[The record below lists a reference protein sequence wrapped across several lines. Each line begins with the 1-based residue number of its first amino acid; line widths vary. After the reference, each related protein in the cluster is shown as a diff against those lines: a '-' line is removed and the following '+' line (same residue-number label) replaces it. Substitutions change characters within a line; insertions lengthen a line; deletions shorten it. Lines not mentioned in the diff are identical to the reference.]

1 MMPFTRKGST
11 LILIGPKG
19 QIVED
24 VGELL
29 ASHLNK
35 PFIKLREITDEY
47 AEEIGFTPDDQKEAE
62 EKNGFDGFFDYMQT
76 FFAHVIKRAVE
87 EHQGSIIAF
96 DPLQSVVTDSERLR
110 STLEHLKP
118 TDVVLLRPTEDDAE
132 SIAIIQRQRSAFV
145 DGKEMNEHFLTHH
158 SNNDLA
164 KHTFYT
170 KGKSPEQTANEIL
183 THVNTEASN
192 IILIGAMGV
201 GKSTIGGL
209 VASKLDLP
217 QVSMD
222 KLRFD
227 YYKEKD
233 WTEKRQREIGDK
245 EGFSGVY
252 KYWKQYD
259 VHAVERLLEEHK
271 QCVIDF
277 GAGHSIYENPEDFA
291 RVSEILAPYANVVLL
306 LPSPDI
312 DESISILKDRR
323 ATTIDGVEITE
334 YLVSHPS
341 SRELADF
348 SIFTESRTP
357 GEIMKEILTEVEVTP
372 NTNFW
377 SRLKLTRFFRR

>member
-1 MMPFTRKGST
+1 MLSFTSKGST
-11 LILIGPKG
+11 LILIGPEG
-19 QIVED
+19 RIVED
-24 VGELL
+24 IGELL
-29 ASHLNK
+29 ASYLHK
-35 PFIKLREITDEY
+35 PFIQLMEYTDKY
-47 AEEIGFTPDDQKEAE
+47 SEEIGFTRDDQKEAQN
-62 EKNGFDGFFDYMQT
+62 KDGFDGFFDYMQT
-76 FFAHVIKRAVE
+76 FFAHAIKRVVE
-87 EHQGSIIAF
+87 EHNGSIIAL
-96 DPLQSVVTDSERLR
+96 DPLQSVVNDSARLR
-110 STLEHLKP
+110 STIEHLKP
-118 TDVVLLRPTEDDAE
+118 FDVVLLRPAEDDAK
-132 SIAIIQRQRSAFV
+132 SIEIIQQQRNAFV

-164 KHTFYT
+164 KYTFYT
-170 KGKSPEQTANEIL
+170 KGKNPEQTADEIL
-183 THVNTEASN
+183 AQVNAEASS

-209 VASKLDLP
+209 LASKLDLP

-233 WTEKRQREIGDK
+233 WTKKRQEDIRDK

-259 VHAVERLLEEHK
+259 VHAVERLLEKHK
-271 QCVIDF
+271 NCVIDF

-291 RVSEILAPYANVVLL
+291 RVSELLAPYENVVLL

-323 ATTIDGVEITE
+323 ATTINGVEITE

-341 SRELADF
+341 SRELANF
-348 SIFTESRTP
+348 TVFTESRTP
-357 GEIMKEILTEVEVTP
+357 GEIMNEILTEVEITP
-372 NTNFW
+372 NTSFW
-377 SRLKLTRFFRR
+377 SRLLRR